1 MFSTGKKRQF
11 YHILFQLGLLF
22 NQGEKTKWVAG
33 LVKHSE
39 VTFEALPQFTVQ
51 VVNSIDIGSV
61 CKKMYF
67 LLQGV
72 LFQSVFSNKSSQML
86 KMLWD
91 GKCTWQQGLSI
102 CSSLATAS
110 LGITER
116 FLTQRQFGYNNTKR
130 EEWYHNMDFGLK
142 KIGLIGE
149 NLLFR
154 LEVVRTIFLFCV
166 DYKKTVKL
174 KASAK
179 FLYNFIFLFQGHIF
193 LSTCS

>member
-1 MFSTGKKRQF
+1 MFSSGKKGQF
-11 YHILFQLGLLF
+11 YHFLFQLGLLF

-67 LLQGV
+67 LLQCV
-72 LFQSVFSNKSSQML
+72 LFKSVFSNKSSQTL

-102 CSSLATAS
+102 GSSLATAS

-174 KASAK
+174 NASAK
-179 FLYNFIFLFQGHIF
+179 F
-193 LSTCS
+193 

>member
-1 MFSTGKKRQF
+1 MFSSGKKGQF
-11 YHILFQLGLLF
+11 YHFLFQLGLLF

-67 LLQGV
+67 LLQCV
-72 LFQSVFSNKSSQML
+72 LFQSVFSNKSSQTL

-102 CSSLATAS
+102 GSSLATAS

-116 FLTQRQFGYNNTKR
+116 FLTQRQIGLTQ
-130 EEWYHNMDFGLK
+130 EWYHTMDFGKK
-142 KIGLIGE
+142 KISLIGKGFRFIL
-149 NLLFR
+149 NIVGCRLL
-154 LEVVRTIFLFCV
+154 VNQSFCV
-166 DYKKTVKL
+166 CEYKE
-174 KASAK
+174 
-179 FLYNFIFLFQGHIF
+179 YYI
-193 LSTCS
+193 

>member
-1 MFSTGKKRQF
+1 MFSSGKKGQF
-11 YHILFQLGLLF
+11 YHFLFQLGLLF

-67 LLQGV
+67 LLQCV
-72 LFQSVFSNKSSQML
+72 LFQSVFSNKSSQTL

-102 CSSLATAS
+102 GSSLAYLIFVTKFTCETCGEKS
-110 LGITER
+110 VKWRNFR
-116 FLTQRQFGYNNTKR
+116 FLYMANGEKS
-130 EEWYHNMDFGLK
+130 EKCSGISDF
-142 KIGLIGE
+142 
-149 NLLFR
+149 F
-154 LEVVRTIFLFCV
+154 T
-166 DYKKTVKL
+166 
-174 KASAK
+174 
-179 FLYNFIFLFQGHIF
+179 
-193 LSTCS
+193 